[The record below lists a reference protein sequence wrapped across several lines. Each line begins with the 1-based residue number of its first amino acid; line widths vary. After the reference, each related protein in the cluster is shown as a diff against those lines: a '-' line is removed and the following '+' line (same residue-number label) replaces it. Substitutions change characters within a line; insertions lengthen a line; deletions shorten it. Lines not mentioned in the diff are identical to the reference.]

1 MKQVAE
7 LLNQMMAA
15 GVVSKYAIFGAVA
28 QMRYTDAV
36 ATIDA
41 DVLVALPGG
50 EGIGLLKP
58 LYDFCRERGYLPE
71 GEAIRVGNWPVQFIP
86 AFDSLTREALDR
98 AQTDQVANLPLRVVG
113 PDHLAVIALSTGR
126 PKDFARV
133 LALLESGA
141 ASPEG
146 ISGICARHGLLP
158 KWEAF
163 RRRFLDEQDA

>member
-15 GVVSKYAIFGAVA
+15 GVVSRYAIFGAVA

-41 DVLVALPGG
+41 DVLVALAGS
-50 EGIGLLKP
+50 EGVGLLGP
-58 LYDFCRERGYLPE
+58 IYDFCRERGYFPE

-86 AFDSLTREALDR
+86 IYDSLTREALDE
-98 AQTDQVANLPLRVVG
+98 AQTDQVADQPLLVVG
-113 PDHLAVIALSTGR
+113 PDHLAAIALNTGR
-126 PKDFARV
+126 AKDFARV

-141 ASPEG
+141 ATPAG
-146 ISGICARHGLLP
+146 TAGICARHGLLP
-158 KWEAF
+158 KWEKF
-163 RRRFLDEQDA
+163 KRRFLDEQDA